1 MIRFIL
7 ILLLALIAVW
17 IGIEIKNTESYISI
31 FYNEYT
37 ISLKLITAI
46 IITVICFI
54 VLHIVIN
61 ILNTVFNFPK
71 KYSIY
76 RKERKLRK
84 AYDSLLNAIGELLCG
99 HPKTSERLFLK
110 SSNNKKNGAICYLLA
125 AKAANYLNARD
136 RINDYCKMAF
146 AANPDLELAINVT
159 QARLYFEN
167 EQYELVLAN
176 LNHIKSIDPNN
187 TAVLKLYFKT
197 YTKLNDWLKIIA
209 LIPDLIRENLYPEE
223 FISKLKYDCY
233 KNHLLELQKN
243 QTFESLFLF
252 WDQQIPKKYKLDCN
266 ILTIVIKAY
275 NLTNHN
281 NIDAQQSIEYAAKQS
296 LNHNWS
302 DELLLAFTDMPSDNL
317 SKKIKLLT
325 SWQKDQPFN
334 INILN
339 CIAKLHIKLK
349 EYEQAKEYLLKS
361 SKINDSYGDINL
373 LLGFVFNELKDN
385 ESSLKYYNKHF
396 ELNNK
401 NSN

>member
-7 ILLLALIAVW
+7 ILILALVAVW

-31 FYNEYT
+31 FYNNYT

-46 IITVICFI
+46 IITTICFI
-54 VLHIVIN
+54 ILHVIIN
-61 ILNTVFNFPK
+61 ILNSIFNLPR

-84 AYDSLLNAIGELLCG
+84 AYNSLLNAISELLCG
-99 HPKTSERLFLK
+99 HPKTSEKLFLK
-110 SSNNKKNGAICYLLA
+110 ASNNNKNEAICYLLA

-146 AANPDLELAINVT
+146 ASNPELELAINVT
-159 QARLYFEN
+159 QARLFFEN
-167 EQYELVLAN
+167 EQYEQVLAN

-197 YTKLNDWLKIIA
+197 YIKLNDWLKIIS
-209 LIPDLIRENLYPEE
+209 LIPELVRENLYPEE
-223 FISKLKYDCY
+223 FINKLKYDCY

-243 QTFESLFLF
+243 QSFESLFLF
-252 WDQQIPKKYKLDCN
+252 WDKQIHKKYRLDCN

-275 NLTNHN
+275 NLTNHT
-281 NIDAQQSIEYAAKQS
+281 NIDAQQVIGHAAKQT
-296 LNHNWS
+296 LNYNWS

-317 SKKIKLLT
+317 NKKVKLFN
-325 SWQKDQPFN
+325 SWQKDRPFN

-361 SKINDSYGDINL
+361 AKINDSYGDINL
-373 LLGFVFNELKDN
+373 LLGFVFNELNDDGL
-385 ESSLKYYNKHF
+385 SLKYYNRHF